1 MSAYLDH
8 NASAPLHP
16 TAAAA
21 MRAWLDGTPGNPSSV
36 HRLGRRLRAAVETA
50 RRQVASALNV
60 VPGELIF
67 TSGATEALHLGIAGF
82 VPPGG
87 AVVTSAVEHPAVYGA
102 CAAIGAQVT
111 RVPVDDQGRLDL
123 DALGAAVTPQTDLVV
138 LIGAQNELGT
148 RLPIAAAAARVGVP
162 LLCDA
167 VQLAG
172 RVPLVPVDLGC
183 AAAVISS
190 HKIGGPHGSGAL
202 WVAPGHGLRPYL
214 AGGPQER
221 GRRAGTENVPGI
233 VGFGAAATILPE
245 RLAQM
250 PRLAALRDAFEAQIS
265 RIDGAVI
272 HGQAADRLPN
282 TSAFRFEGVD
292 GDLLLA
298 ALDLE
303 GYCLSSGSACSAGA
317 VEPSPTLRA
326 LGLSPTQA
334 RGGLRL
340 SLGPSTTA
348 AEVHGCAAVLPALVA
363 RARAQGACA

>member
-1 MSAYLDH
+1 MSVYLDH

-16 TAAAA
+16 IAAEA
-21 MRAWLDGTPGNPSSV
+21 MRACLTAAPGNPSSV
-36 HRLGRRLRAAVETA
+36 HRLGRQLRARISNA
-50 RRQVASALNV
+50 RRQVAQALKV
-60 VPGELIF
+60 VPGELVF

-87 AVVTSAVEHPAVYGA
+87 QVVTSTVEHPAVYGA
-102 CAAIGAQVT
+102 CAAIGAEVV
-111 RVPVDDQGRLDL
+111 RVPVDGQGRLDV
-123 DALGAAVTPQTDLVV
+123 AAMQAAVTPATDLVV
-138 LIGAQNELGT
+138 CIGAQNEIGV
-148 RLPIAAAAARVGVP
+148 RMPIARLAAGLSVP

-172 RVPLVPVDLGC
+172 RVVFEPGTLGC

-190 HKIGGPHGSGAL
+190 HKIGGPHGCGAL
-202 WVAPGHGLRPYL
+202 WVAPGHRLRPFL

-233 VGFGAAATILPE
+233 VGFGAAATLIDD
-245 RLAQM
+245 RLSHM
-250 PRLAALRDAFEAQIS
+250 PRLMVLRDTFETAIC

-317 VEPSPTLRA
+317 VEPSSTLQA
-326 LGLSPTQA
+326 LGLSPAQA

-340 SLGPSTTA
+340 SLGPSSTRA
-348 AEVHGCAAVLPALVA
+348 QVESCAQILPQLVN
-363 RARAQGACA
+363 RIRAQGACA